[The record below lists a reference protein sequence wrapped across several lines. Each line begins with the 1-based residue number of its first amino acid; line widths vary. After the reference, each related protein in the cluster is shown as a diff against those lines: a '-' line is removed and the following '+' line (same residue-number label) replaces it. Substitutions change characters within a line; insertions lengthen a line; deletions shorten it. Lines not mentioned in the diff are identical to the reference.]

1 MIVLALIIIV
11 IIIRFYLFLFNYI
24 SMNTLHDIYVITYNN
39 YLQKSGMNFLYSS
52 ILKFIYY
59 LSDLSYFENNNTQE
73 SLDKI
78 TAMIESRSCSYCE
91 FYRNFYDTAT
101 LANFIYNPIIISE
114 TISNWEEIKSKTTF
128 HAEVNYI
135 HIDIMKVLYSKELD
149 LIKRDIID
157 FLLFENYK
165 KNPKIDHLSKYSDM
179 LYYINYNFPTLFIN
193 IIDEISIYAEDFRKN
208 KYGRD

>member
-1 MIVLALIIIV
+1 VIVLALIIIV